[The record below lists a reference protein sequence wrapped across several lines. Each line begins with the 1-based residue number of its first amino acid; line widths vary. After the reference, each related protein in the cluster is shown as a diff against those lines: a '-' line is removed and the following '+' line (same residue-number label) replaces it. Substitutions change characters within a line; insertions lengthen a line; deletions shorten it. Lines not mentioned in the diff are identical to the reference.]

1 MQDPGEEYPLHQPEH
16 NGRHHSLDDGQS
28 MPSPEQERPTGPLE
42 QRPLHQREMATRPQ
56 LPGGRLR
63 KTLIAGVII
72 GFLCAAQGIV
82 IVLANAAVYQLAS
95 ATPLAKLTVNTALT
109 IVGIQ
114 GLISLI
120 SILICL
126 SGGFVVGKI
135 VVQRRLGFL
144 AGFIAGLI
152 IYGTGFLLN
161 YIPNY
166 PGNRPANGTANV
178 AGIASGILLSL
189 IVLLISGVFAGL
201 ISLLGAWFATRRHAF
216 YVG

>member
-1 MQDPGEEYPLHQPEH
+1 MRDPEEEYPLHQPEH
-16 NGRHHSLDDGQS
+16 DGRLHSLDGQPT
-28 MPSPEQERPTGPLE
+28 PSPEQERPTGPLE
-42 QRPLHQREMATRPQ
+42 QRPLHQREIARDPQ

-82 IVLANAAVYQLAS
+82 IVLANAALYQAAS
-95 ATPLAKLTVNTALT
+95 AMPLAKLTVNTALT

-114 GLISLI
+114 VLISLI
-120 SILICL
+120 NVFICL
-126 SGGFVVGKI
+126 AGGFVVGKI

-166 PGNRPANGTANV
+166 PGNRPASGAGNV
-178 AGIASGILLSL
+178 AGIAGGILLSL
-189 IVLLISGVFAGL
+189 IVLLITGVFAGL
-201 ISLLGAWFATRRHAF
+201 ISLLGAWFATRRHPYYA
-216 YVG
+216 G

>member
-1 MQDPGEEYPLHQPEH
+1 MRDPGEEYPLHQPED
-16 NGRHHSLDDGQS
+16 NGHLHSLDDGQS
-28 MPSPEQERPTGPLE
+28 TPSPEQKLPTAPLE
-42 QRPLHQREMATRPQ
+42 QRPLHQPEMATRLQ
-56 LPGGRLR
+56 LPSGRLR
-63 KTLIAGVII
+63 KTLVAGVII

-82 IVLANAAVYQLAS
+82 IVLANAAVYQLAG

-120 SILICL
+120 NVLICL
-126 SGGFVVGKI
+126 TGGFIVGKI
-135 VVQRRLGFL
+135 AVQRRL
-144 AGFIAGLI
+144 GFIAGLI

-166 PGNRPANGTANV
+166 PGNRPSSGDGNV

-201 ISLLGAWFATRRHAF
+201 IS
-216 YVG
+216 

>member
-1 MQDPGEEYPLHQPEH
+1 MRDAGEEYP
-16 NGRHHSLDDGQS
+16 
-28 MPSPEQERPTGPLE
+28 
-42 QRPLHQREMATRPQ
+42 

-63 KTLIAGVII
+63 KTLSAGVIT

-82 IVLANAAVYQLAS
+82 IVLANAALYQSAS
-95 ATPLAKLTVNTALT
+95 ATPLAKLTVDTALT
-109 IVGIQ
+109 ILGIQ
-114 GLISLI
+114 ALIYLISAF
-120 SILICL
+120 ICL
-126 SGGFVVGKI
+126 VGGFVVGKI

-166 PGNRPANGTANV
+166 PGNRPASGAGNAV
-178 AGIASGILLSL
+178 GIASGILLSL
-189 IVLLISGVFAGL
+189 IVLLISGILAGL
-201 ISLLGAWFATRRHAF
+201 VSLLGAWFATRQHPY

>member
-1 MQDPGEEYPLHQPEH
+1 MRDSGEEYPLHQPEH
-16 NGRHHSLDDGQS
+16 NEHHHSLDGQTT
-28 MPSPEQERPTGPLE
+28 PSPEQERPTGPLE
-42 QRPLHQREMATRPQ
+42 RRPLHQHEIASSPQ

-63 KTLIAGVII
+63 KTLIAGVIT

-82 IVLANAAVYQLAS
+82 IVLANAALYQSAS
-95 ATPLAKLTVNTALT
+95 TTALAKLTFDTALT
-109 IVGIQ
+109 ILSIQ
-114 GLISLI
+114 ALIYLISV
-120 SILICL
+120 LICL
-126 SGGFVVGKI
+126 VGGFVVGKI

-166 PGNRPANGTANV
+166 PGNRPASGAGNAV
-178 AGIASGILLSL
+178 GIASGILLSL
-189 IVLLISGVFAGL
+189 IVLLISGILAGL
-201 ISLLGAWFATRRHAF
+201 VSLLGTWFATRHHPY

>member
-1 MQDPGEEYPLHQPEH
+1 MRDSGEEYPLHQPEH
-16 NGRHHSLDDGQS
+16 NEHHHSLDGQS
-28 MPSPEQERPTGPLE
+28 TPSPAQERPTGPLE
-42 QRPLHQREMATRPQ
+42 QRPVHQREIATSPQ

-63 KTLIAGVII
+63 KTLIAGVIT

-82 IVLANAAVYQLAS
+82 IVLANAALYQSAS
-95 ATPLAKLTVNTALT
+95 AMPLAKLSVNTALT

-114 GLISLI
+114 ALISLI
-120 SILICL
+120 NVLICL
-126 SGGFVVGKI
+126 AGGFVVGKI

-144 AGFIAGLI
+144 AGFVAGLI
-152 IYGTGFLLN
+152 IYVTGFLLN

-166 PGNRPANGTANV
+166 PGNRPATGAGNV

-189 IVLLISGVFAGL
+189 IVLLITGVFAGL
-201 ISLLGAWFATRRHAF
+201 ISLLGAWFATRRHPY

>member
-1 MQDPGEEYPLHQPEH
+1 MRDSGEEYPLHQPEH
-16 NGRHHSLDDGQS
+16 NEHHHSLDGQS
-28 MPSPEQERPTGPLE
+28 TPSPAQERPTGPLE
-42 QRPLHQREMATRPQ
+42 QRPVHQREIATSPQ

-63 KTLIAGVII
+63 KTLVAGVIT

-82 IVLANAAVYQLAS
+82 IVLANAALYQSAS
-95 ATPLAKLTVNTALT
+95 AMPLAKLTVNTALT

-114 GLISLI
+114 ALISLI
-120 SILICL
+120 NVLICL
-126 SGGFVVGKI
+126 AGGFVVGKI

-144 AGFIAGLI
+144 AGFVAGLI

-166 PGNRPANGTANV
+166 PGNRPASGAGNV

-189 IVLLISGVFAGL
+189 IVLLITGVFAGL
-201 ISLLGAWFATRRHAF
+201 ISLLGAWFATRRHPY

>member
-1 MQDPGEEYPLHQPEH
+1 MRDAGEEYPLHQPEH
-16 NGRHHSLDDGQS
+16 NGHHHSLDGQS
-28 MPSPEQERPTGPLE
+28 TPTPAQELPTGQSE
-42 QRPLHQREMATRPQ
+42 QRPLHQRELASSPQ

-63 KTLIAGVII
+63 KTLIAGVIT

-82 IVLANAAVYQLAS
+82 IVLANAALYQSAG
-95 ATPLAKLTVNTALT
+95 ATPLAKLTVDTALT
-109 IVGIQ
+109 ILGIQ
-114 GLISLI
+114 AFIYLLSV
-120 SILICL
+120 LICL
-126 SGGFVVGKI
+126 AGGFVVGKI

-166 PGNRPANGTANV
+166 PGNRPASGAGNAV
-178 AGIASGILLSL
+178 GIASGILLSL
-189 IVLLISGVFAGL
+189 IVLLISGILAGL
-201 ISLLGAWFATRRHAF
+201 VSLLGTWFATRHHPY

>member
-1 MQDPGEEYPLHQPEH
+1 MRDPGEEYPLHQPEH
-16 NGRHHSLDDGQS
+16 NGHLHSLDDGQS
-28 MPSPEQERPTGPLE
+28 TPSPEQKLPTAPLE
-42 QRPLHQREMATRPQ
+42 QRPLHQPEMATRLQ
-56 LPGGRLR
+56 LPSGRLR
-63 KTLIAGVII
+63 KTLVAGVII

-82 IVLANAAVYQLAS
+82 IVLANAAVYQLAG

-120 SILICL
+120 NVLICL
-126 SGGFVVGKI
+126 TGGFIVGKI
-135 VVQRRLGFL
+135 AVQRRLGFL

-166 PGNRPANGTANV
+166 PGNRPASGAGNV
-178 AGIASGILLSL
+178 AGIAGGILLSL
-189 IVLLISGVFAGL
+189 IVLLITGVFAGL
-201 ISLLGAWFATRRHAF
+201 ISLLGTWFA
-216 YVG
+216 